1 MGTGQRGEHQ
11 GPAIAGLWVA
21 QVGALPKDVPRLH
34 VSIVSIYK
42 RTLRKLSKLSK
53 PHLFSPVLPL
63 LVSAQKYESGTI
75 SNPLVHEEQY
85 GI

>member
-1 MGTGQRGEHQ
+1 MSGNSGKKPECSDKPTQLLEETMGTGQRGEHQ

-42 RTLRKLSKLSK
+42 RTLRKLSK
-53 PHLFSPVLPL
+53 PHLF
-63 LVSAQKYESGTI
+63 
-75 SNPLVHEEQY
+75 
-85 GI
+85 